1 MRAMAERGRM
11 GQSRSL
17 IVLLIVVMAII
28 GYLWLNQSFTTAQ
41 GPVST
46 TPAVPPAAAPAPAP

>member
-1 MRAMAERGRM
+1 M